1 LHAFYRWC
9 FGEGYCE
16 TNPVEGTNTNDE
28 VKRDRVLSD
37 NELVTVW
44 RCLPEPGEDYGD
56 IIRLLIL
63 TACRRDEI
71 SELRWDEVID
81 LKNPEKAAIALPGSR
96 TKNHR
101 PHLVPL
107 SPPASAV
114 LQARPRNGRELV
126 FGQGAGG
133 FGGWGRAKKRLDN
146 AARLNQPWTQHDLR
160 RTASTGMA
168 ALGVQPHIIDCVT
181 NHVSGF
187 RAGVSGVYNRHPY
200 EDEMRQALNLWG
212 EHVGSL
218 VTVTDEKR

>member
-1 LHAFYRWC
+1 EAKITLGTDPAEEREAAHGAAGDTFQRCMVRYLARPLGKQRQSTRNEIRRHLEVNLAPLHRLHIKKVDRRRVAEELADITAEKGPIEANRTRTSLHAFYRWC

-126 FGQGAGG
+126 FG
-133 FGGWGRAKKRLDN
+133 
-146 AARLNQPWTQHDLR
+146 
-160 RTASTGMA
+160 
-168 ALGVQPHIIDCVT
+168 
-181 NHVSGF
+181 
-187 RAGVSGVYNRHPY
+187 
-200 EDEMRQALNLWG
+200 
-212 EHVGSL
+212 
-218 VTVTDEKR
+218 